1 MPGVCKQCLMA
12 DTWFLEL
19 YKSAFSVLLGAGPAS
34 PGSEFLELDDVY
46 QPALSV
52 SVALLGG
59 KHVVPKVYH
68 HPGGFDDL
76 WHMYQVMTPLEERV
90 SKPRLKLGRVYAES
104 LTNLRPIPQC

>member
-1 MPGVCKQCLMA
+1 M
-12 DTWFLEL
+12 
-19 YKSAFSVLLGAGPAS
+19 LLGADPTS

-46 QPALSV
+46 QPALNV

-59 KHVVPKVYH
+59 KHAVPKMYL

-90 SKPRLKLGRVYAES
+90 SKTRLGRVYKENWKKGV
-104 LTNLRPIPQC
+104 LPFHNVDQGKGL